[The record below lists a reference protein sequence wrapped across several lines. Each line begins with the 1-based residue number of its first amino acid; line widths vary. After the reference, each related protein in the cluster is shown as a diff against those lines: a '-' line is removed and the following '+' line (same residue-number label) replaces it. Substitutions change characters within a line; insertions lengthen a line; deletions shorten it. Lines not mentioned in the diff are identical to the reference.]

1 MRPVVLNI
9 KVVSVLR
16 FAETVTSLLNANI
29 NLIIYIYI
37 YIYIHSK
44 VCLKRPPYIPETW
57 TNGK

>member
-37 YIYIHSK
+37 YIYIYTVKSA
-44 VCLKRPPYIPETW
+44 
-57 TNGK
+57 